1 MLWQE
6 HNMVLFIIL
15 PCDHAAGFCGYFCC
29 GYTCA
34 LWLTGSKTF
43 KCDIKNHGVLKLW
56 PRMGQCSLYGVKNK
70 ASVLYLNENLPI
82 PVKSGLCYIFL
93 FAVCFFNYLKLVVGG
108 IAGTKKQNYAY
119 SFAMKTYLQDL
130 LQIMDLN
137 TVYCMTNT
145 F

>member
-1 MLWQE
+1 
-6 HNMVLFIIL
+6 
-15 PCDHAAGFCGYFCC
+15 
-29 GYTCA
+29 
-34 LWLTGSKTF
+34 
-43 KCDIKNHGVLKLW
+43 
-56 PRMGQCSLYGVKNK
+56 MGQCSLYGVKNK

-82 PVKSGLCYIFL
+82 PVKSDLCYIYFCLQSAFL
-93 FAVCFFNYLKLVVGG
+93 IILNWKMNNVHTSCFGPLLVVGG
-108 IAGTKKQNYAY
+108 IAGTKKQNYTY

>member
-1 MLWQE
+1 
-6 HNMVLFIIL
+6 
-15 PCDHAAGFCGYFCC
+15 
-29 GYTCA
+29 
-34 LWLTGSKTF
+34 
-43 KCDIKNHGVLKLW
+43 
-56 PRMGQCSLYGVKNK
+56 MGQCSLYGVKNK

-145 F
+145 FWLISSATLFLRNLCRHFFFVSLCLF